1 MLGNLDQLFGLLSR
15 RLSRSSS
22 MVDAESVRQIL
33 EEEVTKP
40 SMKKWINASVTVSIV
55 RRYRNWKAHNVENC
69 PVQLETL
76 VMQPKILIFLGDVT
90 FLDDGL
96 WAQHFLEPRKKDCF
110 WMPLQIIFSSL
121 PEDEAGSKKTR
132 TWR

>member
-1 MLGNLDQLFGLLSR
+1 
-15 RLSRSSS
+15 

-40 SMKKWINASVTVSIV
+40 SMQKWINASVTVSIV
-55 RRYRNWKAHNVENC
+55 RRYRNWKAHNLENC

-76 VMQPKILIFLGDVT
+76 VKQPSILFFFRGVSL
-90 FLDDGL
+90 F
-96 WAQHFLEPRKKDCF
+96 WRMAAAKQFLEPRKKDCF

-121 PEDEAGSKKTR
+121 PDDEAGSKKDQNIF
-132 TWR
+132 